1 MCKRKHQ
8 RNVANPKSLRHTIGC
23 LSTRSSLCYISE
35 IRSEKEGNSPTL
47 ARPSNSQSV
56 LQLLVDERVSSTRE
70 GGGEKGNR
78 RRRETP
84 LPPRSSPSLSPASAR
99 PRPSAC
105 PPLYSEKR
113 AAAPG
118 GPRSRQ
124 PRAARREMRSAVVT
138 HSHLQSYVRARLDV
152 WRNLR
157 GGATGRG

>member
-23 LSTRSSLCYISE
+23 LSPRSSLCYISE

-70 GGGEKGNR
+70 GGREKGNR

-105 PPLYSEKR
+105 PPAPLLGETCGGGGR
-113 AAAPG
+113 AAESLTA
-118 GPRSRQ
+118 
-124 PRAARREMRSAVVT
+124 RSAAGDAMRCRHT
-138 HSHLQSYVRARLDV
+138 FTFAIICARLDV

>member
-23 LSTRSSLCYISE
+23 LSPRSSLCYISE
-35 IRSEKEGNSPTL
+35 VRSEKEGNSPTL

-70 GGGEKGNR
+70 GGREKGNR

-99 PRPSAC
+99 ARPSAR

-113 AAAPG
+113 AAAAAG
-118 GPRSRQ
+118 GSAN
-124 PRAARREMRSAVVT
+124 RAARREMRSAVVT